1 MDKVTKISVSLYV
14 RTNLLDVQTYSNIY
28 KAMASFRIV
37 LLVVKQGNE
46 TIANYT
52 FTGRILT
59 PISPKWD
66 FTIGMLP

>member
-1 MDKVTKISVSLYV
+1 
-14 RTNLLDVQTYSNIY
+14 
-28 KAMASFRIV
+28 MASFRIV